1 MFTGI
6 TEATGA
12 VRRMVKQGEDAVL
25 EIETSMPLQDVKIGD
40 SISVSGA
47 CLTVTAI
54 AGRTFAVDVSAETL
68 SRTTL
73 RDMTAGKTV
82 NLEKALRLS
91 DRLGGH
97 LVLGHVDSIGVI
109 IEKTARSGSL
119 VFGFSIAPELGRYV
133 VEKGSVTIDGI
144 SLTVNRCESAASCSQ
159 SAASCS
165 QNDRFYVNVIPH
177 TASGTT
183 LGEKKVGDAVNIE
196 TDIIARYLEK
206 LVIVA
211 KNGDSGQPDEGTS
224 GGISMEM
231 LSQYGFL
238 K

>member
-6 TEATGA
+6 TETTGT
-12 VRRMVKQGEDAVL
+12 VRRMTKRGEDAVL

-54 AGRTFAVDVSAETL
+54 AGRTFTVDVSAETL

-73 RDMTAGKTV
+73 RDMTGGKTV

-119 VFGFSIAPELGRYV
+119 IFGFSIAPELGRYV
-133 VEKGSVTIDGI
+133 VEKGSITIDGI
-144 SLTVNRCESAASCSQ
+144 SLTVNHCES
-159 SAASCS
+159 
-165 QNDRFYVNVIPH
+165 DRFYVNVIPH

-183 LGEKKVGDAVNIE
+183 LGVKKVGDDVNIE

-211 KNGDSGQPDEGTS
+211 KNGGPGQPEKGTG
-224 GGISMEM
+224 GGISMET
-231 LSQYGFL
+231 LSQYGFI